1 VAAQQIKVYNQLAS
15 FWADSIHQQEI
26 YIFYTSRSAKLVNS
40 EKNLTFAAQLMLA
53 DLRNE
58 SDPAKRGWKAEQAI
72 ELFEQAIQLNPNNAN
87 LQVGLGSCYVFGK
100 GMVGNPQETMKGIQQ
115 LLQVVR
121 KDSLNM
127 QAQLVLGIG
136 GVISNQF
143 DKAIAAAKAEA
154 EIEVVTLGQAA
165 TTFTG
170 VTPTLLTV
178 KADAVLHSNFQ
189 IEEIFGPSSII
200 IVAKDVSQME
210 ELAHFFSG
218 HLTASLFG
226 LNAGKPAQVRL
237 LNVLTQKVG
246 RLIVDG
252 FPTGVEVCHSMVHG
266 GPFPS
271 TTVAGSTSVGTSAI
285 YRFTRPLCFQGFP
298 HHLLPDELQNDN
310 PLGIM
315 RRIDGKYTA

>member
-1 VAAQQIKVYNQLAS
+1 MKKQQIILLAGGLLIFASLLYFGKTVATKEPSSLGEASKPSPAAGFNVDKYIQDAKSKLSVSQLNYINSLENSISRGDVAAQQIKVYNQLAS

-143 DKAIAAAKAEA
+143 DKAIDRLNNVLKYESGNLEA
-154 EIEVVTLGQAA
+154 ISWL
-165 TTFTG
+165 
-170 VTPTLLTV
+170 
-178 KADAVLHSNFQ
+178 ADAY
-189 IEEIFGPSSII
+189 
-200 IVAKDVSQME
+200 
-210 ELAHFFSG
+210 
-218 HLTASLFG
+218 
-226 LNAGKPAQVRL
+226 AGKGDKPNALKWYEISKRMV
-237 LNVLTQKVG
+237 NNPVYTK
-246 RLIVDG
+246 
-252 FPTGVEVCHSMVHG
+252 EVN
-266 GPFPS
+266 
-271 TTVAGSTSVGTSAI
+271 
-285 YRFTRPLCFQGFP
+285 
-298 HHLLPDELQNDN
+298 E
-310 PLGIM
+310 
-315 RRIDGKYTA
+315 RIKMLK

>member
-1 VAAQQIKVYNQLAS
+1 MKKQQIILLAGGLLIFASLLYFGKTVATKEPSPMGEASKPSPAAGFNVDKYIQDAKSKLSVSQLNYINSLENSISRGDVAAQQIKVYNQLAS

-143 DKAIAAAKAEA
+143 DKAIDRLNNVLKYESGNLEA
-154 EIEVVTLGQAA
+154 ISWL
-165 TTFTG
+165 
-170 VTPTLLTV
+170 
-178 KADAVLHSNFQ
+178 ADAY
-189 IEEIFGPSSII
+189 
-200 IVAKDVSQME
+200 
-210 ELAHFFSG
+210 
-218 HLTASLFG
+218 
-226 LNAGKPAQVRL
+226 AGKGDKPNALKWYEISKRMV
-237 LNVLTQKVG
+237 NNPVYTK
-246 RLIVDG
+246 
-252 FPTGVEVCHSMVHG
+252 EVN
-266 GPFPS
+266 
-271 TTVAGSTSVGTSAI
+271 
-285 YRFTRPLCFQGFP
+285 
-298 HHLLPDELQNDN
+298 E
-310 PLGIM
+310 
-315 RRIDGKYTA
+315 RIKMLK